1 MITDFTNE
9 PKEISVENYRNENLS
24 VAMLSSSELEA
35 YGEKLNIP
43 SEILDIRPNDI
54 DYTDSSFIM
63 SIEKAS
69 TDVEKSD
76 EDIIYLFI
84 NEKLLA
90 VIDSDNETK
99 EVFLKNLTLGKKG
112 YSLERLVS
120 DYLSSLIYRDSKELD
135 DIKNIIIKFED
146 IVLTDGKTENMNT
159 EILKIKRKLLK
170 LRCFYEQ
177 LSDIS
182 DMLVRNENKILN
194 AENMKYIKDFGTD
207 TEKLISKVDMLLESL
222 AQLREAYH
230 ASLDMKLNNTMKLFT
245 VIATIFLPLTLI
257 TSWYGMNF
265 RYMPELGWKYGYVYV
280 IVLSLAV
287 AVGCI
292 VYFKKK
298 KLM

>member
-9 PKEISVENYRNENLS
+9 PKEISVENYRSENLS

-135 DIKNIIIKFED
+135 DIENIIIKFED